1 MKVGVQ
7 PLRYKYY
14 VYISG
19 FCSNQDLALVNS
31 AILMTAVE
39 PILGLGKGKPPAPKV
54 LTPSSW
60 KEGEEL
66 ICENLIERM
75 DMCRGMEVI
84 TDAKPG

>member
-54 LTPSSW
+54 LTPSFW

-75 DMCRGMEVI
+75 GMCRGMEVI